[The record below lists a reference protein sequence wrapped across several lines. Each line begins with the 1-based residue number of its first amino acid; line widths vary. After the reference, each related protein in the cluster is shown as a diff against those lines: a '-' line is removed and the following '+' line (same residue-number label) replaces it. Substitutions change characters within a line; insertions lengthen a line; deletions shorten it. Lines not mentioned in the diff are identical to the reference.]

1 MIVNTK
7 RGSMR
12 IQMKRRVKIL
22 FVAVAVAAAAL
33 IFGMAKM
40 QKNKVS
46 ETVNKEVSY
55 ITIKNNTAFELENVR
70 VTYNQNKELEVG
82 NIKRSNSEKVEILS
96 DDRQITEVKVT
107 GEISAGEQF
116 SGIFTGIVNN
126 DTLLTVGMDEDF
138 SMYVTSN
145 IDTAY

>member
-1 MIVNTK
+1 
-7 RGSMR
+7 
-12 IQMKRRVKIL
+12 MKRRVKIL

>member
-1 MIVNTK
+1 
-7 RGSMR
+7 
-12 IQMKRRVKIL
+12 MKQKLKVL
-22 FVAVAVAAAAL
+22 FMVVVAAAL
-33 IFGMAKM
+33 IFGMAKV
-40 QKNKVS
+40 QKRKVS

-55 ITIKNNTAFELENVR
+55 VTIKNNTALELENVHI
-70 VTYNQNKELEVG
+70 TYNQNKELEVG
-82 NIKRSNSEKVEILS
+82 NIKSSNSEKAEILS

-126 DTLLTVGMDEDF
+126 DTLLTVEMDEDF

>member
-1 MIVNTK
+1 
-7 RGSMR
+7 
-12 IQMKRRVKIL
+12 MKRRLKIL
-22 FVAVAVAAAAL
+22 FVAVAAAAL

>member
-1 MIVNTK
+1 
-7 RGSMR
+7 
-12 IQMKRRVKIL
+12 MKRRVKIL

-126 DTLLTVGMDEDF
+126 DILLTVGMDEDF

>member
-1 MIVNTK
+1 
-7 RGSMR
+7 
-12 IQMKRRVKIL
+12 MKRRVKIL
-22 FVAVAVAAAAL
+22 FVAVVAAAL
-33 IFGMAKM
+33 VFGMAKM
-40 QKNKVS
+40 QKNKVG

-126 DTLLTVGMDEDF
+126 DTLLTVEMDEDF

>member
-1 MIVNTK
+1 
-7 RGSMR
+7 
-12 IQMKRRVKIL
+12 MKRNVKIL
-22 FVAVAVAAAAL
+22 FVAVALAAL
-33 IFGMAKM
+33 IFGMVKM
-40 QKNKVS
+40 QKNKVG

-55 ITIKNNTAFELENVR
+55 ITIKNNTALELENVR

-82 NIKRSNSEKVEILS
+82 NIKRGNSEKAEILS

-126 DTLLTVGMDEDF
+126 DTLLTVGMDEDY

>member
-1 MIVNTK
+1 
-7 RGSMR
+7 
-12 IQMKRRVKIL
+12 MKRRAKIL
-22 FVAVAVAAAAL
+22 FVVVAAVAL

-40 QKNKVS
+40 HKYKVS

-55 ITIKNNTAFELENVR
+55 VTIKNNTALELENVHI
-70 VTYNQNKELEVG
+70 THNQNKELEVG
-82 NIKRSNSEKVEILS
+82 NIKSNNSEKAEILS

-126 DTLLTVGMDEDF
+126 DTLLTVEMDEDF
-138 SMYVTSN
+138 SMYVALN

>member
-1 MIVNTK
+1 
-7 RGSMR
+7 
-12 IQMKRRVKIL
+12 MKRRAKIL
-22 FVAVAVAAAAL
+22 FVVVAAVAL
-33 IFGMAKM
+33 IFGMTKM
-40 QKNKVS
+40 HKHKVS

-55 ITIKNNTAFELENVR
+55 VTTKNNTALELENVH

-82 NIKRSNSEKVEILS
+82 NIKSNNSEKAEILS

-126 DTLLTVGMDEDF
+126 DTLLTVEMDEDF
-138 SMYVTSN
+138 SMYVASN

>member
-1 MIVNTK
+1 
-7 RGSMR
+7 
-12 IQMKRRVKIL
+12 MKRRVKIL
-22 FVAVAVAAAAL
+22 FVAVAAAAL
-33 IFGMAKM
+33 VFGMAKM

-46 ETVNKEVSY
+46 ETVNEEVSY
-55 ITIKNNTAFELENVR
+55 ITIKNNTALELENVR
-70 VTYNQNKELEVG
+70 VIYNQDKELEVG
-82 NIKRSNSEKVEILS
+82 NIRSSGSEKAEILS
-96 DDRQITEVKVT
+96 DGRQITEVKVT

-126 DTLLTVGMDEDF
+126 DTLLTVEMDEDF

>member
-1 MIVNTK
+1 
-7 RGSMR
+7 
-12 IQMKRRVKIL
+12 MKRRAKIL
-22 FVAVAVAAAAL
+22 FVVVAAVAL

-40 QKNKVS
+40 HKHKVS

-55 ITIKNNTAFELENVR
+55 VTTKNNTALELENVHI
-70 VTYNQNKELEVG
+70 TYNQNKELEVG
-82 NIKRSNSEKVEILS
+82 NIKSNNSEKAEILS

-116 SGIFTGIVNN
+116 SGIFKGIVNN
-126 DTLLTVGMDEDF
+126 DTLLTVEMDEDF
-138 SMYVTSN
+138 SMYVASN

>member
-1 MIVNTK
+1 
-7 RGSMR
+7 
-12 IQMKRRVKIL
+12 MKRRVKIL
-22 FVAVAVAAAAL
+22 FVAVVVAAAAL

>member
-1 MIVNTK
+1 MIVNIK
-7 RGSMR
+7 RGSR
-12 IQMKRRVKIL
+12 RTQMKRNVKIL
-22 FVAVAVAAAAL
+22 FAAVALAAL
-33 IFGMAKM
+33 IFGMVKM
-40 QKNKVS
+40 QKNKVG

-55 ITIKNNTAFELENVR
+55 ITIKNNTALELENVR

-82 NIKRSNSEKVEILS
+82 NIKRGNSEKAEILS

-126 DTLLTVGMDEDF
+126 DTLLTVGMDEDY

>member
-1 MIVNTK
+1 
-7 RGSMR
+7 
-12 IQMKRRVKIL
+12 MKRNVKIL
-22 FVAVAVAAAAL
+22 FAAVALAAL
-33 IFGMAKM
+33 IFGMVKM
-40 QKNKVS
+40 QKNKVG

-55 ITIKNNTAFELENVR
+55 ITIKNNTALELENVR

-82 NIKRSNSEKVEILS
+82 NIKRGNSEKAEILS

-126 DTLLTVGMDEDF
+126 DTLLTVGMDEDY

>member
-1 MIVNTK
+1 
-7 RGSMR
+7 
-12 IQMKRRVKIL
+12 MKRRVKIL
-22 FVAVAVAAAAL
+22 FVAVAAAAL
-33 IFGMAKM
+33 VFGMAKM

-46 ETVNKEVSY
+46 ETVNEEVSY
-55 ITIKNNTAFELENVR
+55 ITIKNNTALELENVR
-70 VTYNQNKELEVG
+70 VTYNQDKELEVG
-82 NIKRSNSEKVEILS
+82 NIRSSGSEKAEILS

-107 GEISAGEQF
+107 GEIYAGEQF
-116 SGIFTGIVNN
+116 SGIFTGIINN

>member
-1 MIVNTK
+1 
-7 RGSMR
+7 
-12 IQMKRRVKIL
+12 MKRRVKIL
-22 FVAVAVAAAAL
+22 FVAVAAAAL
-33 IFGMAKM
+33 VFGMAKM
-40 QKNKVS
+40 QKNKVG

-55 ITIKNNTAFELENVR
+55 ITIKNNTALELENVHI
-70 VTYNQNKELEVG
+70 TYNQNKELEVG
-82 NIKRSNSEKVEILS
+82 NIKSSNSEKAEILS

-116 SGIFTGIVNN
+116 SGIFAGIVNN
-126 DTLLTVGMDEDF
+126 DTLLTVEMDEDF

>member
-1 MIVNTK
+1 
-7 RGSMR
+7 
-12 IQMKRRVKIL
+12 MKRNVKIL
-22 FVAVAVAAAAL
+22 FAAVALAAL
-33 IFGMAKM
+33 IFGMVKM
-40 QKNKVS
+40 QKNKVG

-55 ITIKNNTAFELENVR
+55 ITIKNNTALELENVR

-82 NIKRSNSEKVEILS
+82 NIKRGNSEKAEILS

-126 DTLLTVGMDEDF
+126 DTLLTVGIDEDY

>member
-1 MIVNTK
+1 
-7 RGSMR
+7 
-12 IQMKRRVKIL
+12 MKRRVKIL

-82 NIKRSNSEKVEILS
+82 NNKRSNSEKVEIRS

>member
-1 MIVNTK
+1 
-7 RGSMR
+7 
-12 IQMKRRVKIL
+12 MKRRVKIL
-22 FVAVAVAAAAL
+22 FVAAAAAAL

>member
-1 MIVNTK
+1 
-7 RGSMR
+7 
-12 IQMKRRVKIL
+12 MKRRVKIL
-22 FVAVAVAAAAL
+22 FVAVAAAAL
-33 IFGMAKM
+33 VFGMAKM
-40 QKNKVS
+40 QKNKVG

-55 ITIKNNTAFELENVR
+55 ITIKNNTALELKNVR
-70 VTYNQNKELEVG
+70 VTYNQDKELEVG
-82 NIKRSNSEKVEILS
+82 NIRSSGSEKAEILS

-126 DTLLTVGMDEDF
+126 DTLLTVEMDEDF

>member
-1 MIVNTK
+1 
-7 RGSMR
+7 
-12 IQMKRRVKIL
+12 MKRRVKIL
-22 FVAVAVAAAAL
+22 FVAVAAAAL
-33 IFGMAKM
+33 VFGMAKM
-40 QKNKVS
+40 QKNKVG

-55 ITIKNNTAFELENVR
+55 ITIKNNTALELENVHI
-70 VTYNQNKELEVG
+70 TYNQNKELEVG
-82 NIKRSNSEKVEILS
+82 NIKSSNSEKAEILS
-96 DDRQITEVKVT
+96 DERQITEVKVT

-145 IDTAY
+145 MDAAY

>member
-1 MIVNTK
+1 
-7 RGSMR
+7 
-12 IQMKRRVKIL
+12 MKRRVKIL
-22 FVAVAVAAAAL
+22 FVAVAAAAL
-33 IFGMAKM
+33 IYGMAKM

>member
-1 MIVNTK
+1 
-7 RGSMR
+7 
-12 IQMKRRVKIL
+12 MKRRVKIL
-22 FVAVAVAAAAL
+22 FVAVAAAAL
-33 IFGMAKM
+33 VSGMAKM
-40 QKNKVS
+40 QKNKVG

-55 ITIKNNTAFELENVR
+55 ITIKNNTALELENVHI
-70 VTYNQNKELEVG
+70 TYNQNKELEVG
-82 NIKRSNSEKVEILS
+82 NIKSSNSEKAEILS

-126 DTLLTVGMDEDF
+126 DTLLTVEMDEDF

>member
-1 MIVNTK
+1 
-7 RGSMR
+7 
-12 IQMKRRVKIL
+12 MKRRAKIL
-22 FVAVAVAAAAL
+22 FVVVAAVAL
-33 IFGMAKM
+33 IFGMTKM
-40 QKNKVS
+40 HKHKVS

-55 ITIKNNTAFELENVR
+55 VTIKNNTALELENVHI
-70 VTYNQNKELEVG
+70 TYNQNKELEVG
-82 NIKRSNSEKVEILS
+82 NIKSNNSEKAEILS

-126 DTLLTVGMDEDF
+126 DTLLTVEMDEDF

>member
-1 MIVNTK
+1 
-7 RGSMR
+7 
-12 IQMKRRVKIL
+12 MKRRVKIL
-22 FVAVAVAAAAL
+22 FVAVAAAAL
-33 IFGMAKM
+33 VFGMAKM

-46 ETVNKEVSY
+46 ETVNEEVSY
-55 ITIKNNTAFELENVR
+55 ITIKNNTALELENVR
-70 VTYNQNKELEVG
+70 VTYNQDKELEVG
-82 NIKRSNSEKVEILS
+82 NIRSSGSEKAEILS

-116 SGIFTGIVNN
+116 SGIFTGIINN

>member
-1 MIVNTK
+1 
-7 RGSMR
+7 
-12 IQMKRRVKIL
+12 MKRRVKIL
-22 FVAVAVAAAAL
+22 FVAVAVVAAAL

-126 DTLLTVGMDEDF
+126 DTLLTVEMDEDF